1 MTFGPPDHNGLPKRP
16 KRPTRTVRRE
26 TSVTH
31 RGRPLVILVPPT
43 ADIILIREKGRRT
56 VYEVPA
62 LAMFSVGAKLAAAK
76 LRADR
81 AAKRKG
87 RR

>member
-1 MTFGPPDHNGLPKRP
+1 M

-26 TSVTH
+26 TTVTH

-43 ADIILIREKGRRT
+43 ADIVLIREKGRRT

-62 LAMFSVGAKLAAAK
+62 LAIFSIGAKIAAAGLNAERIARRK
-76 LRADR
+76 AR
-81 AAKRKG
+81 KR
-87 RR
+87 